1 MKDKKDDQRQNANS
15 LKRLTI
21 GLGIF
26 SAILLASNIWTLAV
40 YAPSQQSGTISDAKS
55 KYPLLDPSRGTYDRA
70 DRIINFQSLR
80 DFLNNEYEADK
91 NVSIYFE
98 FLNTGANIAMNKDA
112 EFWPA
117 SLLKVPVAM
126 AATKKIEAGDWKW
139 DSKLV
144 LTGLDKDEKF
154 GDLYKQP
161 VGSTFTIEDLLRRS
175 LSDSDNT
182 AHFMLIRNLE
192 PEEIE
197 AVYKH
202 IGLDGY
208 LLNTSSVIGAKQ
220 YSALFRSLY
229 TASYIS
235 GDNSQKLLM
244 LMAQS
249 SFREYLST
257 GLPTDISFAHK
268 FGIDR
273 EKKVWLDSGIV
284 YRENRPYILT
294 VMIKSE
300 KEDMARVAMK
310 TISENVY
317 RYINEYK
324 EE

>member
-1 MKDKKDDQRQNANS
+1 MKDKKDDQRQNAKS
-15 LKRLTI
+15 AKWRVI

-40 YAPSQQSGTISDAKS
+40 YAPSQQGSTISDSKN

-98 FLNTGANIAMNKDA
+98 FMNTGANIAMNKDA

-235 GDNSQKLLM
+235 GDNSQKLLT

-257 GLPTDISFAHK
+257 GLPTNISFAHK

>member
-21 GLGIF
+21 GLGSF
-26 SAILLASNIWTLAV
+26 SAILLASIIWPLAV
-40 YAPSQQSGTISDAKS
+40 YAPSQQGSTISDSKN

-235 GDNSQKLLM
+235 GDNSQKLLT

>member
-1 MKDKKDDQRQNANS
+1 MKNRNDNQKPIARP
-15 LKRLTI
+15 LKNWVI

-26 SAILLASNIWTLAV
+26 CAILLAANIWTLAV
-40 YAPSQQSGTISDAKS
+40 YAPSRQGSIISDAKS
-55 KYPLLDPSRGTYDRA
+55 KYPLLDPSRGTYDRV

-80 DFLNNEYEADK
+80 EFINNKYETDP
-91 NVSIYFE
+91 NISIYFE
-98 FLNTGANIAMNKDA
+98 ILNTGASIILNKDA

-126 AATKKIEAGDWKW
+126 AAVKKIEKGEWKW

-154 GDLYKQP
+154 GDLHKQP
-161 VGSTFTIEDLLRRS
+161 VGSTFTIEDLIRRS

-192 PEEIE
+192 PSEID

-208 LLNTSSVIGAKQ
+208 LLNTRSVISAKQ

-229 TASYIS
+229 TASFIA
-235 GDNSQKLLM
+235 GDNSQKLLSIM
-244 LMAQS
+244 IQS
-249 SFREYLST
+249 PFKEYLST
-257 GLPTDISFAHK
+257 GLPADISFSHK

-273 EKKVWLDSGIV
+273 EKNVYLDSGIV

-300 KEDMARVAMK
+300 NEDAAKVAMK
-310 TISENVY
+310 TISESVY
-317 RYINEYK
+317 HYVNEYK